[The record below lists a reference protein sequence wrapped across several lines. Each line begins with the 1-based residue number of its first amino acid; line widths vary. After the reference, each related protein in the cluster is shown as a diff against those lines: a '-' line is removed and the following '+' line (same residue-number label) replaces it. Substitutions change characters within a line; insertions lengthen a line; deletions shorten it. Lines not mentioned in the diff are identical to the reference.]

1 MGLNWEKIMS
11 KHNKEILLA
20 IVLIVLSIFIISS
33 NQLFYIKYSIG
44 LLTMSFSIVLFSL
57 IVKIKV
63 VDFQINLVPY
73 TSLFLI
79 LFLNP
84 DTLIIIVVIAGIIVQ
99 SRRNFTRLLLNISF
113 SLFALSVAKFFYYLA
128 PRDYLYLIF
137 FAFGYLLGNLISVV
151 AYNFIVEKIRVFN
164 YLKVVFWIFITLVPT
179 AVVVSTIY
187 FVESISFLNLL
198 YVSLSYSIILLLVY
212 FTLYYRILAESYYK
226 EKEEF
231 HREIEHLNELQ
242 TVLDSNELSNTDK
255 ILSALLKNACDVL
268 GFEVALMSIVAPKTG
283 KILRITHYGL
293 DDRFEEIRENQPD
306 IKNIYS
312 LLQKR
317 FEISGTYFIPSGSIS
332 LDNLKTY
339 RLTEY
344 IVLDESSAWQPD
356 DIFIVPI
363 NSKEKLIGYISFDK
377 PKSGLRPTKRETE
390 LGKFYAWQIGK
401 ILLKSEYSSLIDE
414 NPDKKISYSGF
425 MEKASRAIEEN
436 KNFIYAVIDIENLQ
450 KLNLEKGF
458 FYCDKVL
465 QTLEGILNR
474 VVGKFGIY
482 TQQSDE
488 FYVLVWTRTK
498 SEAFTLFEKILQDFE
513 TIYPDIRVKVALG
526 KHPGDFETFED
537 MLNKFEILLNTLKKA
552 KDRNIM
558 SL

>member
-1 MGLNWEKIMS
+1 MNGGKLMG
-11 KHNKEILLA
+11 KHIRELLLA
-20 IVLIVLSIFIISS
+20 IVLIILSVFIIFSV
-33 NQLFYIKYSIG
+33 QPFYIKTSIG
-44 LLTMSFSIVLFSL
+44 FLVLSFTIVLFSL

-73 TSLFLI
+73 ILLFLI

-84 DTLIIIVVIAGIIVQ
+84 DTLTLLVVIAGIIVQ
-99 SRRNFTRLLLNISF
+99 SRRNFPRLLLNISF
-113 SLFALSVAKFFYYLA
+113 SLFALSVAKLFYYLA

-137 FAFGYLLGNLISVV
+137 YAIGYLLGNLISVV
-151 AYNFIVEKIRVFN
+151 AYNFVVEKIRVFN

-187 FVESISFLNLL
+187 LSENVSFLNLL
-198 YVSLSYSIILLLVY
+198 YVSLSYSAILLLVY

-226 EKEEF
+226 EKEES

-242 TVLDSNELSNTDK
+242 TILDSNEMNDTDM
-255 ILSALLKNACDVL
+255 ILNALLKNSCDVL
-268 GFEVALMSIVAPKTG
+268 GFEVALMSIIVPKTE
-283 KILRITHYGL
+283 KILRVAHYGL
-293 DDRFEEIRENQPD
+293 DDRFDEIRENQPD
-306 IKNIYS
+306 IKELYS

-317 FEISGTYFIPSGSIS
+317 FETSGAYFIPSGSIS

-356 DIFIVPI
+356 DIFILPI

-377 PKSGLRPTKRETE
+377 PKSGLRPTKREAE
-390 LGKFYAWQIGK
+390 FGKFYAWQIGK
-401 ILLKSEYSSLIDE
+401 ILLKSEYSSLINE
-414 NPDKKISYSGF
+414 NPDKKILYSNF
-425 MEKASRAIEEN
+425 MEKASRSIEET

-482 TQQSDE
+482 TRQSDE
-488 FYVLVWTRTK
+488 FYVLIWTRTK

-526 KHPGDFETFED
+526 KYPGDFETFED
-537 MLNKFEILLNTLKKA
+537 MVNKVEILLNTMKKA

>member
-1 MGLNWEKIMS
+1 MG
-11 KHNKEILLA
+11 KHIRELLLA
-20 IVLIVLSIFIISS
+20 IVLIILSVFIIFSV
-33 NQLFYIKYSIG
+33 QPFYIKTSIG
-44 LLTMSFSIVLFSL
+44 FLVLSFTIVLFSL

-73 TSLFLI
+73 ILLFLI

-84 DTLIIIVVIAGIIVQ
+84 DTLTLLVVIAGIIVQ
-99 SRRNFTRLLLNISF
+99 SRRNFPRLLLNISF
-113 SLFALSVAKFFYYLA
+113 SLFALSVAKLFYYLA

-137 FAFGYLLGNLISVV
+137 YAIGYLLGNLISVV
-151 AYNFIVEKIRVFN
+151 AYNFVVEKIRVFN

-187 FVESISFLNLL
+187 LSENVSFLNLL
-198 YVSLSYSIILLLVY
+198 YVSLSYSAILLLVY

-226 EKEEF
+226 EKEES

-242 TVLDSNELSNTDK
+242 TILDSNEMNDTDM
-255 ILSALLKNACDVL
+255 ILNALLKNSCDVL
-268 GFEVALMSIVAPKTG
+268 GFEVALMSIIVPKTE
-283 KILRITHYGL
+283 KILRVAHYGL
-293 DDRFEEIRENQPD
+293 DDRFDEIRENQPD
-306 IKNIYS
+306 IKELYS

-317 FEISGTYFIPSGSIS
+317 FETSGAYFIPSGSIS

-356 DIFIVPI
+356 DIFILPI

-377 PKSGLRPTKRETE
+377 PKSGLRPTKREAE
-390 LGKFYAWQIGK
+390 FGKFYAWQIGK
-401 ILLKSEYSSLIDE
+401 ILLKSEYSSLINE
-414 NPDKKISYSGF
+414 NPDKKILYSNF
-425 MEKASRAIEEN
+425 MEKASRSIEET

-482 TQQSDE
+482 TRQSDE
-488 FYVLVWTRTK
+488 FYVLIWTRTK

-526 KHPGDFETFED
+526 KYPGDFETFED
-537 MLNKFEILLNTLKKA
+537 MVNKVEILLNTMKKA